1 MGDLDELSR
10 AFLAGLICGVVV
22 SVPVGPVNL
31 TIINR
36 ALRRGFLAAF
46 LTGLGAIAAEAIF
59 ASLMLTGHSSILRMP
74 SMLKAL
80 RVLSVGVIIF
90 IGIRSLLFR
99 EERVEA
105 KDAATVEKVD
115 TRWHHPRSFLLGF
128 LLTISNLML
137 MLLWATLAAAL
148 FAHDWV
154 QPELISRTMCVLGVF
169 VGGVLWFFL
178 LAFFV
183 SRAHRRVKPRTLTVL
198 VRSCGVVF
206 LVFAGLLAYRLI
218 APTKAHRGS
227 DSGLPIVPATKT
239 RGVDLIRRA
248 S

>member
-1 MGDLDELSR
+1 MGNLDELTR
-10 AFLAGLICGVVV
+10 AFVAGLICGVVV

-36 ALRRGFLAAF
+36 ALRHGFLGAF

-59 ASLMLTGHSSILRMP
+59 AALMLAGHSSILKMP
-74 SMLKAL
+74 GVVKAL

-99 EERVEA
+99 EEKVEA
-105 KDAATVEKVD
+105 KDTAKIEKVD
-115 TRWHHPRSFLLGF
+115 TRWHHPRSFLMGF

-137 MLLWATLAAAL
+137 VLLWATLATAL

-154 QPELISRTMCVLGVF
+154 QPELISRTMCVLGVS

-183 SRAHRRVKPRTLTVL
+183 SRAHRRVNPRTLTAL

-206 LVFAGLLAYRLI
+206 LVFAGLLAYRMF
-218 APTKAHRGS
+218 
-227 DSGLPIVPATKT
+227 VPAK
-239 RGVDLIRRA
+239 RAHGVELIR
-248 S
+248 